1 MQPLVS
7 CNAVIQPR
15 NMSDNNNHI
24 LFFRLSSQ
32 YLHLVEAVTDEILKQ
47 GNLQVVISD
56 HQITEAEF
64 YESTKWS
71 DYNIAEPIL
80 FNLYHG
86 IELILKGYLKSINAD
101 ISQYGHKI
109 DNLFSAFSTNFNT
122 NTALITLLKNYI
134 GDTYDLME
142 PLKSFF
148 IENNIS
154 VSQYYDAL
162 RYPTDKKEL
171 TIYSH
176 YELKRLG
183 KQGLVFFNQLKSDI
197 DTLLRETVKYWRS
210 ISD

>member
-1 MQPLVS
+1 
-7 CNAVIQPR
+7 
-15 NMSDNNNHI
+15 MSAKNNSRI
-24 LFFRLSSQ
+24 LYFRLSSQ

-56 HQITEAEF
+56 HQISESEF

-86 IELILKGYLKSINAD
+86 IELILKGYLKSINSD
-101 ISQYGHKI
+101 ISQYGHKM
-109 DNLFSAFSTNFNT
+109 DNLYSSFSSNFT
-122 NTALITLLKNYI
+122 THKSVITLLKKYI
-134 GDTYDLME
+134 GETSDLIE

-148 IENNIS
+148 IENNIN

-183 KQGLVFFNQLKSDI
+183 KQGLTFFNQLKLDI